1 MKFYTISFIFLIPSI
16 ICESF
21 IPEEWKSAQSP
32 LTSPIYEDILSKIQH
47 IIPKIPTNDR
57 EGRITRGKTAK
68 LGQIPHQVL
77 LYTTEETSGQTYLC
91 GGSIISSRWILTAAH
106 CIYKMSNA
114 SVYAGIID
122 RAIGPA
128 AWSAKIPKSQ
138 LIGHELYNPQSTS
151 NDIGLIDAINITFSS
166 YVNKISIPTAKDAS
180 MSLLRR
186 LGDISGWGVTND
198 QRGQAAQD
206 LQYAQVPIVNNL
218 ICVSYFGSDN
228 VKDSHVCLDTKTGRS
243 TCNG

>member
-1 MKFYTISFIFLIPSI
+1 MIPSI
-16 ICESF
+16 FCESF
-21 IPEEWKSAQSP
+21 IPEEWESAQSP
-32 LTSPIYEDILSKIQH
+32 LTSPIYKEILSKIQSN
-47 IIPKIPTNDR
+47 IPKLPTIDR

-106 CIYKMSNA
+106 CIYQMSNA
-114 SVYAGIID
+114 SVYAGVID
-122 RAIGPA
+122 RVMGKP

-138 LIGHELYNPQSTS
+138 LIGHESYNPLSTS
-151 NDIGLIDAINITFSS
+151 KDIGLIDAGSITFGP
-166 YVNKISIPTAKDAS
+166 YVQKISIPTAKDAS
-180 MSLLRR
+180 TSLIRR
-186 LGDISGWGVTND
+186 LGDISGWGVTSD
-198 QRGQAAQD
+198 RGQAAQD
-206 LQYAQVPIVNNL
+206 LQYAQGPIVNNAV
-218 ICVSYFGSDN
+218 CVSYFGSVN